1 LIKDLQK
8 QEVVIPPIEA
18 RFIEHQSYRCT
29 CIKCNTQTTTDLPSH
44 LKANIQALITYLS
57 VYQYMPS
64 NRIKSYL
71 KDIMGIPM
79 SEGTVYNIIG
89 SMSNKATPVYEIIK
103 EKIAA
108 SKIVGGD
115 ESGVKINGS
124 KAWFWVFQN
133 PLYTFIKVAYSRG
146 YNKTTLQRCD
156 FL

>member
-1 LIKDLQK
+1 
-8 QEVVIPPIEA
+8 
-18 RFIEHQSYRCT
+18 
-29 CIKCNTQTTTDLPSH
+29 
-44 LKANIQALITYLS
+44 
-57 VYQYMPS
+57 
-64 NRIKSYL
+64 
-71 KDIMGIPM
+71 MGISM